1 MYENEPVVSP
11 ELLEM
16 ENVVM
21 APHIASASPDSRE
34 GMARLAAENC
44 IAALTGKRPGAL
56 VNPEVWG

>member
-1 MYENEPVVSP
+1 
-11 ELLEM
+11 M

-56 VNPEVWG
+56 VNPEVLG